1 MEANRANPRSHSNC
15 RRNET
20 EFVDRQSVGRSR
32 LHDRW
37 HIIQQAGNRGEH
49 PRLQLAPGVR
59 TRHEALNLGA
69 IRYTSADNSAL
80 PNCSPYRSTS
90 SAPAHRTRPNRRL
103 DWLPSASARD
113 RRYRPRRSLLM
124 ARGACTPA
132 EYWRM
137 GEEKAAAMRSAMA
150 AIMTGRSQAA
160 VLAPFITRARANPKR
175 LRQKA

>member
-1 MEANRANPRSHSNC
+1 MEANREPRSHSNC

-20 EFVDRQSVGRSR
+20 ELWIGSPWADHACTTDGISFSR
-32 LHDRW
+32 
-37 HIIQQAGNRGEH
+37 
-49 PRLQLAPGVR
+49 PGTGANTRVCSSPLECEI
-59 TRHEALNLGA
+59 RHEALNLGA

-80 PNCSPYRSTS
+80 PNCSPDRSTS